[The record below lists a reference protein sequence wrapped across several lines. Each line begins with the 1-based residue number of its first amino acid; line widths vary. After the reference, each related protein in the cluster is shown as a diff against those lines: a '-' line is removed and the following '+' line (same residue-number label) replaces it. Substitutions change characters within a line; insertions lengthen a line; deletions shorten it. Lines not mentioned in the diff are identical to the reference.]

1 MTGGD
6 DLNMSVLRKL
16 KFIVD
21 LVWREVITKVNPVNA
36 ARLCAH
42 GLQSLQVP
50 GTLLKLDADAF
61 SWFRTVEFF
70 SISTLP

>member
-1 MTGGD
+1 MTKGD
-6 DLNMSVLRKL
+6 DVNMSVLRKYEI
-16 KFIVD
+16 IVD
-21 LVWREVITKVNPVNA
+21 LVCREVITKVNPVNA
-36 ARLCAH
+36 ARQPVH